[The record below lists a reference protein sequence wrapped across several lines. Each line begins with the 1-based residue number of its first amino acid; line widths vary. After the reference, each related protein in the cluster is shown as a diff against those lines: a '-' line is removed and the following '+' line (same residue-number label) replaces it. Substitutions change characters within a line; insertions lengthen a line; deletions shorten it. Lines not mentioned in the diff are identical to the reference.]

1 MCTSS
6 VMIFIARAN
15 SAAREMSTSLINAG
29 VEVEEFIR
37 EGITAGCTHA
47 DMARLLQRQTIAVRD
62 TRGLSTRSV
71 RQYCHIMG
79 IRRSSHLTDD
89 EVDQVVERAVSEVGP
104 SYGTRTL
111 AGYIRSHGTTIGER
125 RIRSSKIRVAPG
137 YVRRRDEQSYRLL
150 NPIPYYA
157 QYHGH
162 KLNIDQNE
170 KLTRYGAA
178 SDGYSGQ
185 MMKVITMPV
194 KNPIIIY
201 GDLFRFDIVAYY
213 IACVINCTLFDQ
225 SNNNH

>member
-1 MCTSS
+1 M
-6 VMIFIARAN
+6 
-15 SAAREMSTSLINAG
+15 SASLINAG

-37 EGITAGCTHA
+37 EGIMAGFTHA
-47 DMARLLQRQTIAVRD
+47 DMARLLQRQTMAVRGTN

-71 RQYCHIMG
+71 RRYCQIMG
-79 IRRSSHLTDD
+79 ISRSSHLTDD
-89 EVDQVVERAVSEVGP
+89 EVDRVVERAVSEVGP
-104 SYGTRTL
+104 SYGRRTL
-111 AGYIRSHGTTIGER
+111 AGYIRSHGTRIGER
-125 RIRSSKIRVAPG
+125 RIRSSMIRVAPA

-162 KLNIDQNE
+162 KLHIDQNE
-170 KLTRYGAA
+170 KLTRYGVTHVAA

-201 GDLFRFDIVAYY
+201 EDLFRFDIVAYY
-213 IACVINCTLFDQ
+213 IIILLKLHASFFYIIVPYCWFSL
-225 SNNNH
+225 